1 MNCLL
6 AYCSIWKLMHSKISF
21 GSSILLCS
29 TAGVFILFFFLQW
42 LFIHSVHLI
51 FPHSISKREYRRGM
65 VSSKQGVSLLA
76 LICLAIRDF
85 VYNLAQQKVRN
96 AEALAF
102 NKNTDSSRKSSLP
115 NYKVIPVHFYG
126 LIFFLSHMFP
136 NTVLI
141 SCGDAFVKSQSFW
154 FKELQK

>member
-1 MNCLL
+1 
-6 AYCSIWKLMHSKISF
+6 
-21 GSSILLCS
+21 
-29 TAGVFILFFFLQW
+29 
-42 LFIHSVHLI
+42 
-51 FPHSISKREYRRGM
+51 M

-85 VYNLAQQKVRN
+85 VYNLSQQKVRN

-102 NKNTDSSRKSSLP
+102 NKNTGSSGKSSLP

-141 SCGDAFVKSQSFW
+141 SCGDAFVKSQSF
-154 FKELQK
+154 